1 MHRRRTHV
9 DPPAAELDEHED
21 VEGPEPGGLDGEEV
35 AGDDPVR
42 LCPQELGPGRAAAS
56 RSWPRS
62 RRSEQGPY
70 RRRAHAEAEL
80 AELAPDPDAAPAR
93 VLPGE
98 SQDERTEL
106 GIDRGPARATDPAI
120 GPLPLHQLA
129 VPPEEGGRRDDEC
142 DPPITDCLHPP
153 RRMLGR
159 RPRAYSGVT
168 PSRARHAEG
177 DQICPSAQGS

>member
-42 LCPQELGPGRAAAS
+42 LCPQELGPGRAAP
-56 RSWPRS
+56 PRG
-62 RRSEQGPY
+62 RPRPGRSEQVPD

-80 AELAPDPDAAPAR
+80 AELTPDPDAAPAR

-98 SQDERTEL
+98 PQDERTER
-106 GIDRGPARATDPAI
+106 GIDRRPARTTGLAV
-120 GPLPLHQLA
+120 GPLLRKNRTCPWH
-129 VPPEEGGRRDDEC
+129 
-142 DPPITDCLHPP
+142 
-153 RRMLGR
+153 
-159 RPRAYSGVT
+159 
-168 PSRARHAEG
+168 
-177 DQICPSAQGS
+177 ICRL